1 MSDITHAVN
10 SIYYATIEHM
20 DFNVCNKEIKL
31 DLTLNENGNK
41 SNHTLRFKNVTSF
54 VWIEK
59 PKDRPLYSFPK
70 CDYYELTSIIFKE
83 IRTYTENDWLSQY
96 PMEYN
101 VAIEIWETALLI
113 NSTELSIDNQSFSIP
128 K

>member
-83 IRTYTENDWLSQY
+83 IHTYTENDWLSQY
-96 PMEYN
+96 PMGYN